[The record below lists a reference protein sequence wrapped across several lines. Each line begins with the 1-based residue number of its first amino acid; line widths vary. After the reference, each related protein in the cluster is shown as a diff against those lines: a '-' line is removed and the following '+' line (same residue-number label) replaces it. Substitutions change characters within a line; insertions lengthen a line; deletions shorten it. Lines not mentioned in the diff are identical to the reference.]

1 MKSRPKKPAS
11 SAARARS
18 QAQAA
23 GVRPSGQQQQAASGE
38 GHQYGEGNYAATREY
53 NKGVKRHVETAD
65 VEGEARDAAP
75 RTAAEEKEMTQAE
88 RIGRSKA
95 RGEGVESPGRDSP
108 EDLQK

>member
-11 SAARARS
+11 SASRARQ
-18 QAQAA
+18 QAQDARI
-23 GVRPSGQQQQAASGE
+23 RPSGQQQQAASGE

-53 NKGVKRHVETAD
+53 NKGVKRHLETSD

-75 RTAAEEKEMTQAE
+75 RSAAEEKEMTQAE

-95 RGEGVESPGRDSP
+95 RGEGVESPGSDAD
-108 EDLQK
+108 EK